1 MAEEILGTKY
11 TDDIIFLGESRND
24 LKQLM
29 EVKKESVK
37 AELHFNIKN
46 TKKKE
51 IMSVKDIYNIDAEDH

>member
-1 MAEEILGTKY
+1 MAEEILVTKY

-37 AELHFNIKN
+37 AGLHFNIKN
-46 TKKKE
+46 TK
-51 IMSVKDIYNIDAEDH
+51 IMSVKDI